1 MTSSIPL
8 HAGRYSLEH
17 LVSRSQGVTL
27 WRGEDPSLG
36 RPVAITVIAA
46 DDPRAKTVA
55 AAARDAASLE
65 ARALVRILDV
75 VTTPEHVMIVCE
87 WVPSRTLADTYE
99 NRDGEPLGAV
109 AAARMAVHVASALA
123 DVHATGRAHGRLRP
137 SSVLMTQDGEV
148 RVRGVGV
155 DAALWG
161 TSTDGIVADIHGVG
175 SLLYAGLTG
184 RWPDGMVDGVAAA
197 PRSGDHILLPSKVT
211 AEVPTAM
218 DVLVARSVIGA
229 TPMRG
234 VVPFTQMRDF
244 ADALRVTQGQLEGR
258 KAPRVVPVQ
267 RRSRPRRTFGRM
279 AGVAASLGVVA
290 AVSVF
295 GVVTFTN
302 ASSPWGTA
310 DRASISEIFT
320 KTASPTPLAIS
331 GNDAPAG
338 TFIPVGVVVFD
349 PFNLE
354 QGSKS
359 DPKLAIDGSD
369 LTEWTTRKFST
380 SDLDG
385 NRGTGIVL
393 DLGSARSVSA
403 VSLKLVGNGSSVQ
416 VRLSS
421 TILKDPAK
429 WTELARADGAAN
441 EIDLRAPRP
450 VVGQYVLL
458 WFTGLPLGDA
468 GGYIGGVREAL
479 VRG

>member
-1 MTSSIPL
+1 VTSSIPL

-27 WRGEDPSLG
+27 WRGEDPALE
-36 RPVAITVIAA
+36 RPVAITVISA
-46 DDPRAKTVA
+46 DDPRAETLA

-75 VTTPEHVMIVCE
+75 VTTSDHVLIVCE
-87 WVPSRTLADTYE
+87 WVSGRTLADTYE
-99 NRDGEPLGAV
+99 NRDGEPLGPV
-109 AAARMAVHVASALA
+109 AAARMAVRVAAALS
-123 DVHATGRAHGRLRP
+123 DVHATGRTHGRLRP
-137 SSVLMTQDGEV
+137 SSVLMTEDDEV
-148 RVRGVGV
+148 RVRGVGI

-161 TSTDGIVADIHGVG
+161 SSADGVAADIHGVG

-197 PRSGDHILLPSKVT
+197 PRSGDHILLPSQVT
-211 AEVPTAM
+211 AEVPAAM
-218 DVLVARSVIGA
+218 DALIARSVIG
-229 TPMRG
+229 TGVVRG
-234 VVPFTQMRDF
+234 VVPFTQMRDL

-258 KAPRVVPVQ
+258 RTLRDVPAPR
-267 RRSRPRRTFGRM
+267 RARPRRTFGRM
-279 AGVAASLGVVA
+279 TGVAASLLIVA
-290 AVSVF
+290 ALAVL
-295 GVVTFTN
+295 GVITFTH
-302 ASSPWGTA
+302 ATSPWGTSA
-310 DRASISEIFT
+310 QPSTSEIFT
-320 KTASPTPLAIS
+320 KTASPTPLSIS

-338 TFIPVGVVVFD
+338 TFIPVGVSAFD
-349 PFNLE
+349 PFTLD
-354 QGSKS
+354 QDSKS
-359 DPKLAIDGSD
+359 NPKLAIDGSD
-369 LTEWTTRKFST
+369 LTEWKTTTFST

-421 TILKDPAK
+421 TIIKDPAK
-429 WTELARADGAAN
+429 WTELARANGAAN

-458 WFTGLPLGDA
+458 WFTGLPLADT
-468 GGYIGGVREAL
+468 GGFDGGVREAL

>member
-27 WRGEDPSLG
+27 WRGEDPALA

-46 DDPRAKTVA
+46 DDPRAEAVA

-87 WVPSRTLADTYE
+87 WVPGRTLADTYE
-99 NRDGEPLGAV
+99 NRDGEPLGAMAAVGV
-109 AAARMAVHVASALA
+109 ALHVASALA

-137 SSVLMTQDGEV
+137 SSVLMTQDDEV
-148 RVRGVGV
+148 RVRGVGI

-161 TSTDGIVADIHGVG
+161 TSADGIAADIHGVG

-184 RWPDGMVDGVAAA
+184 RWPDGMVDGVASA
-197 PRSGDHILLPSKVT
+197 PRSGDHILLPSQVT
-211 AEVPTAM
+211 ADVPAAM
-218 DVLVARSVIGA
+218 DVLIARSVIGA
-229 TPMRG
+229 GVIRG
-234 VVPFTQMRDF
+234 AMPFTHMRDF
-244 ADALRVTQGQLEGR
+244 ADALRVTQGHIEGR
-258 KAPRVVPVQ
+258 RTPRVAPVQ
-267 RRSRPRRTFGRM
+267 RSSRPQRKFGRM
-279 AGVAASLGVVA
+279 AGVAAGLAVVA
-290 AVSVF
+290 VVAVL
-295 GVVTFTN
+295 GLVTFTN
-302 ASSPWGTA
+302 AGSPWGTA
-310 DRASISEIFT
+310 DRVTSSEIFT
-320 KTASPTPLAIS
+320 KTAPPTAPAIS

-338 TFIPVGVVVFD
+338 TFIPIDVSVFD
-349 PFNLE
+349 PFTI
-354 QGSKS
+354 QPGSKS
-359 DPKLAIDGSD
+359 DPKLANDGND
-369 LTEWTTRKFST
+369 LTEWKTRKFST

-393 DLGSARSVSA
+393 NLGSARSVSA

-421 TILKDPAK
+421 TIFKDPAK
-429 WTELARADGAAN
+429 WTELARAVGAAN

-458 WFTGLPLGDA
+458 WFTGLPLADT
-468 GGYIGGVREAL
+468 GGYLGGIREAV

>member
-27 WRGEDPSLG
+27 WRGEDPALS

-46 DDPRAKTVA
+46 DDPRAEAVA
-55 AAARDAASLE
+55 DAARDAASLE

-87 WVPSRTLADTYE
+87 WVPGRTLADTYE
-99 NRDGEPLGAV
+99 NRDGEPLGAAV
-109 AAARMAVHVASALA
+109 AVRMAVRVASALA
-123 DVHATGRAHGRLRP
+123 DVHATGRTHGRLRP
-137 SSVLMTQDGEV
+137 SSVLMTQDDEV
-148 RVRGVGV
+148 RVRGVSI

-161 TSTDGIVADIHGVG
+161 SSADGIVADIHGVG

-197 PRSGDHILLPSKVT
+197 PRSGEHVLLPSQVT
-211 AEVPTAM
+211 AEVPAAI
-218 DVLVARSVIGA
+218 DVLIARSVIGA
-229 TPMRG
+229 GTVRG
-234 VVPFTQMRDF
+234 ALPFTQMRDF
-244 ADALRVTQGQLEGR
+244 ADALRVMQGQLEGR
-258 KAPRVVPVQ
+258 RAPRAVPVQ
-267 RRSRPRRTFGRM
+267 RRSRPHRTFGRM
-279 AGVAASLGVVA
+279 AGVAASLVTVA
-290 AVSVF
+290 ALSIF
-295 GVVTFTN
+295 GVITFTN
-302 ASSPWGTA
+302 ANSPWGSA
-310 DRASISEIFT
+310 VQASNSEIFT
-320 KTASPTPLAIS
+320 KTASPSPLAIS

-338 TFIPVGVVVFD
+338 TFIPVDVSSFD

-359 DPKLAIDGSD
+359 DPKLATDGSD
-369 LTEWTTRKFST
+369 LTQWTTGKYST
-380 SDLDG
+380 YDLDG

-421 TILKDPAK
+421 TMLKDPAK
-429 WTELARADGAAN
+429 WTELARAVGAAN

-458 WFTGLPLGDA
+458 WFTGLPLADT
-468 GGYIGGVREAL
+468 GGYVGGVREAL

>member
-1 MTSSIPL
+1 
-8 HAGRYSLEH
+8 
-17 LVSRSQGVTL
+17 
-27 WRGEDPSLG
+27 
-36 RPVAITVIAA
+36 
-46 DDPRAKTVA
+46 
-55 AAARDAASLE
+55 
-65 ARALVRILDV
+65 
-75 VTTPEHVMIVCE
+75 
-87 WVPSRTLADTYE
+87 
-99 NRDGEPLGAV
+99 
-109 AAARMAVHVASALA
+109 
-123 DVHATGRAHGRLRP
+123 
-137 SSVLMTQDGEV
+137 
-148 RVRGVGV
+148 
-155 DAALWG
+155 
-161 TSTDGIVADIHGVG
+161 
-175 SLLYAGLTG
+175 
-184 RWPDGMVDGVAAA
+184 
-197 PRSGDHILLPSKVT
+197 
-211 AEVPTAM
+211 
-218 DVLVARSVIGA
+218 
-229 TPMRG
+229 MRG

>member
-1 MTSSIPL
+1 
-8 HAGRYSLEH
+8 LEH

-27 WRGEDPSLG
+27 WRGEDPALG
-36 RPVAITVIAA
+36 RTVAITVIAA
-46 DDPRAKTVA
+46 DDPRAESVA

-87 WVPSRTLADTYE
+87 WVSGRTLADTYE
-99 NRDGEPLGAV
+99 SRDGEPLGAV
-109 AAARMAVHVASALA
+109 AAARMAVRVASALA
-123 DVHATGRAHGRLRP
+123 DVHATGRTHGRLRP
-137 SSVLMTQDGEV
+137 SSVLMTQDDEV
-148 RVRGVGV
+148 RVRGVGI

-161 TSTDGIVADIHGVG
+161 SSANGIVADIHGVG

-197 PRSGDHILLPSKVT
+197 PRSGDHILLPSQVT
-211 AEVPTAM
+211 AEVPATM

-229 TPMRG
+229 GLVRG
-234 VVPFTQMRDF
+234 AVPFTQMRDF
-244 ADALRVTQGQLEGR
+244 ADALRVSQGHIDVRRTSRAL
-258 KAPRVVPVQ
+258 PLQ
-267 RRSRPRRTFGRM
+267 RRSRPQRTFGRM
-279 AGVAASLGVVA
+279 AGVATSLVIVG
-290 AVSVF
+290 AVCMF
-295 GVVTFTN
+295 GMITLTN
-302 ASSPWGTA
+302 AASPWGTA
-310 DRASISEIFT
+310 DQASVREIFT

-331 GNDAPAG
+331 GTDGPAG
-338 TFIPVGVVVFD
+338 TYIPVNASVFD
-349 PFNLE
+349 PFTIDP
-354 QGSKS
+354 GSKS
-359 DPKLAIDGSD
+359 NPKLAIDGSD
-369 LTEWTTRKFST
+369 LTEWKTGGFTT

-421 TILKDPAK
+421 TIFKDPAK
-429 WTELARADGAAN
+429 WTELARAVGAAN

-458 WFTGLPLGDA
+458 WFTGLPLADTGSYV
-468 GGYIGGVREAL
+468 GGIREAL